1 GDLDRTPQP
10 RAPLDILAQQLVA
23 ACLTET
29 WDEARLLEM
38 FRRAWPYRDLA
49 REDLDSVVGLL
60 AEGRGALLHRDGVN
74 ARLRATKRARI
85 PALTSGGAIPDTG
98 QYRVVV
104 EPEAIPVGTLDED
117 FAIESNVGDIFQL
130 GNASWKIL
138 KVEPGIVRVADAQG
152 APPSLPFWLGEAP
165 ARTPELSE
173 AVTQV
178 RKEGRDPAW
187 LVREAGLGEAAAR
200 ELSEYV
206 EAGAQALGA
215 VPTRECVVLERFFD
229 ESGGMQLVLHSPFGG
244 RVNRAWGLALR
255 KRFCRGFGFELQAAA
270 NEEAIVISLGPHHS
284 FPLAEVFD

>member
-117 FAIESNVGDIFQL
+117 FAIESNVGDVFQL
-130 GNASWKIL
+130 GNASWRIL
-138 KVEPGIVRVADAQG
+138 KVETGTVRVADARG
-152 APPSLPFWLGEAP
+152 APPSVPFWFGEAP
-165 ARTPELSE
+165 ARTRELSV
-173 AVTQV
+173 ALARVRTQ
-178 RKEGRDPAW
+178 GRDPEW
-187 LVREAGLGEAAAR
+187 PMPELGLARAAAAQ
-200 ELSEYV
+200 LADFLV
-206 EAGAQALGA
+206 EGERSLGA
-215 VPTRECVVLERFFD
+215 IPTPECVVLERFFD
-229 ESGGMQLVLHSPFGG
+229 ESGGMQLVLHAPFGG
-244 RVNRAWGLALR
+244 RINRAWGLALR

-270 NEEAIVISLGPHHS
+270 N
-284 FPLAEVFD
+284 

>member
-130 GNASWKIL
+130 GNASWRIL
-138 KVEPGIVRVADAQG
+138 KVEPGVVRVADARG
-152 APPSLPFWLGEAP
+152 APPTVPFWFGEGA
-165 ARTPELSE
+165 ARTPELS
-173 AVTQV
+173 AAIARV
-178 RKEGRDPAW
+178 RLAGRDQAW
-187 LVREAGLGEAAAR
+187 LERAVRLSAAAAR
-200 ELSEYV
+200 
-206 EAGAQALGA
+206 
-215 VPTRECVVLERFFD
+215 
-229 ESGGMQLVLHSPFGG
+229 
-244 RVNRAWGLALR
+244 
-255 KRFCRGFGFELQAAA
+255 
-270 NEEAIVISLGPHHS
+270 
-284 FPLAEVFD
+284 